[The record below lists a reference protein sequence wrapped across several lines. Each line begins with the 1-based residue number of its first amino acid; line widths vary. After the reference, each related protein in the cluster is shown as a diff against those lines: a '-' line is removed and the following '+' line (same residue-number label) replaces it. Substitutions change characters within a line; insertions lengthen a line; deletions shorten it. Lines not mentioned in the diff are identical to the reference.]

1 MEYPKPSVLISLTD
15 TETGKTTVTC
25 SATDEQYS
33 LCSKSVKPGPL
44 GLVNGG
50 PSNPICFVCGAPLKG
65 KTHGTNGLGDFC
77 LGCSDEAEYY
87 VNSLR
92 GRGFHGT
99 R

>member
-15 TETGKTTVTC
+15 TETGKTTVSCTG
-25 SATDEQYS
+25 TDEQYRLS
-33 LCSKSVKPGPL
+33 DMCKPGPL

-50 PSNPICFVCGAPLKG
+50 QSNPICFVCGAPLKG

-77 LGCSDEAEYY
+77 LECSNEAEYY